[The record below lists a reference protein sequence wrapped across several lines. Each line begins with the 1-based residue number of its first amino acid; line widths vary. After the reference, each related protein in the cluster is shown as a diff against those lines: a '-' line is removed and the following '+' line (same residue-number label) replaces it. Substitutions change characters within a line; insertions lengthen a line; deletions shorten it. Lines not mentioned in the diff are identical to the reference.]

1 MTERT
6 DRLGLPLNLSEWFAK
21 ENLTQWIAE
30 DVAMLDWSNPA
41 LVKLVSAHPEFRPK
55 VMLHLLT
62 FAYATG
68 IYGAEDIASDCYSDP
83 TLRDLCEGAAPTAQE
98 LIAFRRENRGLL
110 RWFLLELFK
119 RAVKARCGDLPMS
132 PGLKRALSDLATER
146 LDRARHLDRG
156 TVWD

>member
-1 MTERT
+1 M
-6 DRLGLPLNLSEWFAK
+6 
-21 ENLTQWIAE
+21 
-30 DVAMLDWSNPA
+30 
-41 LVKLVSAHPEFRPK
+41 
-55 VMLHLLT
+55 
-62 FAYATG
+62 
-68 IYGAEDIASDCYSDP
+68 
-83 TLRDLCEGAAPTAQE
+83 
-98 LIAFRRENRGLL
+98 L